1 MKTPSNIAHF
11 NSPPPGGARGG
22 LNIPIT
28 LISYS
33 LSHKVVNQ
41 LKLYLYLKS
50 VCSGHYKIREENI
63 KSACTFLGLK
73 TEKTIHKNLQWLIY
87 YKWVAYNSNT
97 SSIRVKSFARLCHT
111 LDIETKSGVFFEND
125 DFHNFRPFLYA
136 AIYAWSIRHKNWL
149 ERQPVRKKGRAR
161 KSMSKANPGNHR
173 GQMPNRYLAKILQ
186 LDRSTISRYKLAAST
201 AGYLTAE
208 HRYEDTQLS
217 IKFLYPMQKYLP
229 DEAHLFVVHDGTI
242 QRQLP
247 DRIASSIHLKHCR
260 NRPP

>member
-1 MKTPSNIAHF
+1 MKTPSKKVHF
-11 NSPPPGGARGG
+11 DSPPSGGDRGG

-28 LISYS
+28 LIIYS

-50 VCSGHYKIREENI
+50 VCSGHFKIREGNI
-63 KSACTFLGLK
+63 KASSAFLGLK

-97 SSIRVKSFARLCHT
+97 SSIRVKSFARLCHL
-111 LDIETKSGVFFEND
+111 LDIETKSGVFFEKD
-125 DFHNFRPFLYA
+125 DFQNFRPFLYA
-136 AIYAWSIRHKNWL
+136 SIYAWSIRHKNWL

-161 KSMSKANPGNHR
+161 KSMSKPN
-173 GQMPNRYLAKILQ
+173 QEMPNRYLAKLLE
-186 LDRSTISRYKLAAST
+186 LDHSTISRYKQAAST
-201 AGYLTAE
+201 AGYLTTE
-208 HRYEDTQLS
+208 HQYKNTQLS

-229 DEAHLFVVHDGTI
+229 DEAHLFVVHDGTV

-247 DRIASSIHLKHCR
+247 DRITSTIHLKHR
-260 NRPP
+260 RPRAP